1 MKPLKLTVATCL
13 LASIVPN
20 ITLAS
25 DELNKTVAKHEAL
38 IENLTT
44 ELHISTKQATKAL
57 HLADKNQREKADKTE
72 LAKKAD
78 QSYVD
83 AKLREKANLE
93 DIETRFVDVHAILG
107 GKADKTELAKKSDK
121 TYVDGKLNEKA
132 DKTELAKKADQSY
145 VDGKLSEKADKTALT
160 ALDLRVKQNQEAI
173 ASLKPINIEGLK
185 ARSAKLEA
193 SVSKLNA
200 QVQSNTQRLDKL
212 NEELK
217 RGLATQAALSGLF
230 QPYSVGKFNV
240 TAAVG
245 GYKSKSAVAVG
256 AGYRFSAHF
265 AAKAGVAMST
275 GDNNASYNVGVNYE
289 F

>member
-1 MKPLKLTVATCL
+1 MKPLNLTVATCL

-20 ITLAS
+20 LSLANNDLNTRVEKNEAEIKGLKASLGLTTTQVVTVVGLAS
-25 DELNKTVAKHEAL
+25 
-38 IENLTT
+38 ENQR
-44 ELHISTKQATKAL
+44 KK
-57 HLADKNQREKADKTE
+57 ADKTYVDEKLSEKADKTE
-72 LAKKAD
+72 LA
-78 QSYVD
+78 Q
-83 AKLREKANLE
+83 
-93 DIETRFVDVHAILG
+93 
-107 GKADKTELAKKSDK
+107 KSDK
-121 TYVDGKLNEKA
+121 TYVDGKLSEKA

-173 ASLKPINIEGLK
+173 ASLKPANIEGLK

-245 GYKSKSAVAVG
+245 GYQSKSAVAVG
-256 AGYRFSAHF
+256 AGYRFNAHF

>member
-121 TYVDGKLNEKA
+121 TYVDGKLSEKA

-145 VDGKLSEKADKTALT
+145 VDGKLSEKADKTVLT

-173 ASLKPINIEGLK
+173 ASLKPANIEGLK
-185 ARSAKLEA
+185 ARTAKLEA

-245 GYKSKSAVAVG
+245 GYQSKSAVAVG
-256 AGYRFSAHF
+256 AGYRFNAHF

>member
-1 MKPLKLTVATCL
+1 MKPLKLTVAACL

-72 LAKKAD
+72 LAKK
-78 QSYVD
+78 
-83 AKLREKANLE
+83 
-93 DIETRFVDVHAILG
+93 
-107 GKADKTELAKKSDK
+107 SDK
-121 TYVDGKLNEKA
+121 TYVDGKLSEKA

-160 ALDLRVKQNQEAI
+160 ALDLRVKQNQETI
-173 ASLKPINIEGLK
+173 ASLKPANIEGLK
-185 ARSAKLEA
+185 ARTAKLEA

-240 TAAVG
+240 TAVVG
-245 GYKSKSAVAVG
+245 GYQSKSAVAVG
-256 AGYRFSAHF
+256 AGYRFNAHF

-275 GDNNASYNVGVNYE
+275 GDNSASYNVGVNYE

>member
-1 MKPLKLTVATCL
+1 MKPLKLTVAACL

-20 ITLAS
+20 LSLANDLS
-25 DELNKTVAKHEAL
+25 SRVGKNEAK
-38 IENLTT
+38 IENLETQLRLTT
-44 ELHISTKQATKAL
+44 NQAVAAVNLAAQK
-57 HLADKNQREKADKTE
+57 ADKTYVDSKLSEKADKTDLAQKSDKTYVDGKLSEKADKTE

-83 AKLREKANLE
+83 
-93 DIETRFVDVHAILG
+93 
-107 GKADKTELAKKSDK
+107 
-121 TYVDGKLNEKA
+121 GKLSEKA

-173 ASLKPINIEGLK
+173 ASLKPANIEGLK
-185 ARSAKLEA
+185 ARTAKLEA

-245 GYKSKSAVAVG
+245 GYQSKSAVAVG
-256 AGYRFSAHF
+256 AGYRFNAHF